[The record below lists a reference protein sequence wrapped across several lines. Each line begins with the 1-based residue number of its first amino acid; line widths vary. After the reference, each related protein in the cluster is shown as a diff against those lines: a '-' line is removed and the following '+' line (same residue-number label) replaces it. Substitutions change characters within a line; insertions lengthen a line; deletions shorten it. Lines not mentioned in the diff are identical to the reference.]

1 MSCWLSFALD
11 SSVNSMRG
19 FFKKLNLGGQSIS
32 QSTFSKAINHR
43 STAPFQ
49 ELYKSLNKFIKEKH
63 QPKKEWDICPIDS
76 TTITLTS
83 KLLWALG
90 HHQVKLFNAISHE
103 RGSCE
108 SCIINFG
115 SDHDYKFA
123 TAITAPLSSNQVA
136 VMDRGFA
143 ALKYF
148 KELSD
153 KKIQFVIRITRNYKR
168 DMKENGLWEVGSGKT
183 AGLYRLV
190 WFSDLETKVEYCLIT
205 SLPTSVSNYEIAE
218 IYRLRWQIELFWKF
232 LKMHLKLDKL
242 ISKSENGIQLQLYA
256 CLCAYLIL
264 QILEI
269 PQQWGHK
276 LLDKLRYIQA
286 HMTQEYTFVHWID
299 RILENRPLRLYCT
312 T

>member
-11 SSVNSMRG
+11 SSVQSMRG
-19 FFKKLNLGGQSIS
+19 LFRKINLGGKSIN
-32 QSTFSKAINHR
+32 QSTFSKAISHR

-49 ELYKSLNKFIKEKH
+49 ELYKSLNQLIKERH
-63 QPKKEWDICPIDS
+63 QPKSEWDICPIDS

-83 KLLWALG
+83 KLLWSLG

-123 TAITAPLSSNQVA
+123 TSITASLSSNQVA

-168 DMKENGLWEVGSGKT
+168 EMKENGLWEVGSGK
-183 AGLYRLV
+183 AVGLYRLV
-190 WFSDLETKVEYCLIT
+190 WFSDIETKTEYCLIT
-205 SLPTSVSNYEIAE
+205 SLPESVSNYEIAE
-218 IYRLRWQIELFWKF
+218 IYRLRWEIELFWKF
-232 LKMHLKLDKL
+232 LKMHLKLDRL

-269 PQQWGHK
+269 PEIWGCN

-286 HMTQEYTFVHWID
+286 QMTQEYSFVHWIE
-299 RILENRPLRLYCT
+299 RILENRPIRLYFST
-312 T
+312 

>member
-103 RGSCE
+103 T
-108 SCIINFG
+108 
-115 SDHDYKFA
+115 Y
-123 TAITAPLSSNQVA
+123 
-136 VMDRGFA
+136 
-143 ALKYF
+143 
-148 KELSD
+148 
-153 KKIQFVIRITRNYKR
+153 
-168 DMKENGLWEVGSGKT
+168 
-183 AGLYRLV
+183 
-190 WFSDLETKVEYCLIT
+190 
-205 SLPTSVSNYEIAE
+205 
-218 IYRLRWQIELFWKF
+218 
-232 LKMHLKLDKL
+232 
-242 ISKSENGIQLQLYA
+242 
-256 CLCAYLIL
+256 
-264 QILEI
+264 I
-269 PQQWGHK
+269 PQVDIGVEVWVGFRLSK
-276 LLDKLRYIQA
+276 TPSSKDFELKPELLA
-286 HMTQEYTFVHWID
+286 
-299 RILENRPLRLYCT
+299 
-312 T
+312 